1 MQALASLDHGWDAVE
16 EYSDFRLL
24 PEGNRTFEIVRAYG
38 QRNAR
43 LGDRPELV
51 VDVTS
56 AEGGGKFEIVLAPHP
71 NDVAD
76 PEKVAKWKRRLK
88 TDLVRLGYEGLPSQ
102 LHTYLPQLAGAI
114 VELTVEHVPSEKVNP
129 NTGEAYVNQRVRLE
143 RFVRGVVTAGEAA
156 GVTAA
161 PAPATTDA
169 VAALDAAFASAPS
182 AQPPVAAYE
191 PFG

>member
-129 NTGEAYVNQRVRLE
+129 HTGEPYVNQRVNLE
-143 RFVRGVVTAGEAA
+143 RFVRAA
-156 GVTAA
+156 GDAPVTPAA
-161 PAPATTDA
+161 AADA
-169 VAALDAAFASAPS
+169 VADAFPGAAPVNT
-182 AQPPVAAYE
+182 PPVNAYD
-191 PFG
+191 PF